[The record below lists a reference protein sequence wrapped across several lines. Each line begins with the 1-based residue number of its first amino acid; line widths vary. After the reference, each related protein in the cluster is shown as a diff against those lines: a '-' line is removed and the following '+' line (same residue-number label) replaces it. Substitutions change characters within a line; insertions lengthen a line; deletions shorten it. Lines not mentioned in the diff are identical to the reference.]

1 MFTGITQN
9 SIFSNKSY
17 PHSFERGWGTKTS
30 RGCWT
35 PRLEPSPLGWGAGS
49 LSMENLTIFILLY
62 HGNMIPYHS
71 PLRACLHGGGGPQ
84 IVEIGAASHPTYHVN
99 VIKLK

>member
-1 MFTGITQN
+1 
-9 SIFSNKSY
+9 
-17 PHSFERGWGTKTS
+17 
-30 RGCWT
+30 
-35 PRLEPSPLGWGAGS
+35 
-49 LSMENLTIFILLY
+49 MENLTIFILLY

-99 VIKLK
+99 VIKLKWEIIWTGGAGYPPKRVTSPTWDPPHLHVNRPLDC